1 MRRAEPLHV
10 MQYMVDRPCMA
21 LVFRVWEAPGLAPL
35 FLSSH
40 SSHPPHL
47 AGITARTKAPA
58 VAGWREWLGW
68 DLERAKKPTASGIK
82 FLKVSAYIT
91 ALVCAVCDFNEKFR
105 FDVNQTEAGWREDGS
120 DDHVSCFEDDHV
132 SCSDDVSRSQ
142 PSIVQA
148 ARSGARPRVML
159 HEPGFLSVLARLCD
173 ASGARQG
180 WTQGS
185 IECLTDDAV
194 QAAHLRRY

>member
-1 MRRAEPLHV
+1 
-10 MQYMVDRPCMA
+10 MQYTVDRPCMA
-21 LVFRVWEAPGLAPL
+21 LVFRVLEAPGLAPL

-47 AGITARTKAPA
+47 AGITAHTKAPA

-91 ALVCAVCDFNEKFR
+91 ALVFAVCDFNET
-105 FDVNQTEAGWREDGS
+105 VNQTEAGWREDSS
-120 DDHVSCFEDDHV
+120 DDHVPSSE
-132 SCSDDVSRSQ
+132 DVSSSQ

-148 ARSGARPRVML
+148 ARSGARARVML

>member
-1 MRRAEPLHV
+1 VMR
-10 MQYMVDRPCMA
+10 YMVDRPCMA

-47 AGITARTKAPA
+47 AGITAHTKAPA

-68 DLERAKKPTASGIK
+68 DLERSKKPTASGIK

-91 ALVCAVCDFNEKFR
+91 ALVCAVCDFNET
-105 FDVNQTEAGWREDGS
+105 VNHTEAGWRKDGS
-120 DDHVSCFEDDHV
+120 DDHVSCREDYV
-132 SCSDDVSRSQ
+132 SSSQ

-148 ARSGARPRVML
+148 ARSRVRARVML

-173 ASGARQG
+173 TSGARKG
-180 WTQGS
+180 WAQGS